1 MVLNEINTNCK
12 KKIMKKNISILIL
25 VCTLGLLWSCKKDLK
40 LASPVSGTDG
50 FAFLKIIDASPNFRQ
65 IFKGSDSFN
74 VYVNGVKINGSQ
86 LTYNSIFPSTTNL
99 YAAVPA
105 GPQSIRISVNGKIN
119 PDSITLAS
127 FNKTL
132 TPDSY
137 YSFILTDE
145 AMTANESR
153 QMFIQ
158 DKFALTDTSSYTLR
172 FVNAVLNDPTGVD
185 VYSFRSSSII
195 FTNIS
200 PATATNFIKLPY
212 SLLTDTLS
220 VRPTGTQT
228 EITRINI
235 SNGGTNDFRRGRPY
249 TILYKGQ
256 FGITGTKGRSLTLYA
271 ND

>member
-1 MVLNEINTNCK
+1 
-12 KKIMKKNISILIL
+12 MKKNISILIL
-25 VCTLGLLWSCKKDLK
+25 VCTLGLLWSCEKELE
-40 LASPVSGTDG
+40 LASPVSGTEG
-50 FAFLKIIDASPNFRQ
+50 LAFLKIIDASPNFRQ
-65 IFKGSDSFN
+65 VFKGSDSFN
-74 VYVNGVKINGSQ
+74 VYVNGAKINGSQ
-86 LTYNSIFPSTTNL
+86 LSYNSIFPSTSNL
-99 YAAVPA
+99 YVGVPA
-105 GPQSIRISVNGKIN
+105 GPQSIRISVNGKVT

-132 TPDSY
+132 APNSY
-137 YSFILTDE
+137 YSFIITDE

-158 DKFALTDTSSYTLR
+158 DNFALSDTNNYSLR
-172 FVNAVLNDPTGVD
+172 FVNAVLNDPTAVD

-195 FTNIS
+195 FKNIA
-200 PATATNFIKLPY
+200 PATATNFITLPY
-212 SLLTDTLS
+212 SLLSDTIS

-228 EITRINI
+228 EIARIAI

-256 FGITGTKGRSLTLYA
+256 FGNTVKPRSLIFYA

>member
-1 MVLNEINTNCK
+1 M
-12 KKIMKKNISILIL
+12 KKIISILIL
-25 VCTLGLLWSCKKDLK
+25 VCTLGLLWSCEKELE
-40 LASPVSGTDG
+40 LVSPVSATEGL
-50 FAFLKIIDASPNFRQ
+50 AFLKIIDASPNFRQ
-65 IFKGSDSFN
+65 VFKGSDSFN
-74 VYVNGVKINGSQ
+74 VYVNGAKINGSQ
-86 LTYNSIFPSTTNL
+86 LSYNSIFPSNFNL

-105 GPQSIRISVNGKIN
+105 GPQSIRITVNGRFN

-132 TPDSY
+132 TANSY
-137 YSFILTDE
+137 YSFIITDE

-158 DKFALTDTSSYTLR
+158 DKFALTDTNNYTLR
-172 FVNAVLNDPTGVD
+172 FVNAVLNDPTAVD
-185 VYSFRSSSII
+185 VYSFRSSSNI

-200 PATATNFIKLPY
+200 PATATDFIKLPY
-212 SLLTDTLS
+212 SLLTDTIS

-228 EITRINI
+228 EIARINI

-256 FGITGTKGRSLTLYA
+256 FGNTAKPRSLLFYA